1 MTTSKIKIKL
11 GAIEIEY
18 EGSESFLKEELPQ
31 LLGAVSEL
39 YQKSHATFG
48 VLPKASNSVIEN
60 DAGVSVASSR
70 KIKTT
75 TGALAARLQV
85 KTSADLIVAAAAKLT
100 FDDGLEVIPAARL
113 LEEIKSAPSYY
124 KASYGG
130 NFFRSLGVLV
140 KAGKLNEPTKNN
152 YALTSKLVVEL
163 ESRIAE

>member
-39 YQKSHATFG
+39 YQKSHATLG
-48 VLPKASNSVIEN
+48 V
-60 DAGVSVASSR
+60 VASTSSSEI
-70 KIKTT
+70 KNEVGLLTTTSQKLKTT

-85 KTSADLIVAAAAKLT
+85 KSSADLIIAAAAKLT
-100 FDDGLEVIPAARL
+100 FDDGLQVIPAGRL

-124 KASYGG
+124 KASYGT
-130 NFFRSLGVLV
+130 NFVRSLGVLV
-140 KAGKLNEPTKNN
+140 KSGKLNEPTKNN
-152 YALTSKLVVEL
+152 YALTSKLVSEL